1 MESQQHQLPDN
12 ATKLDRIKSNLTYI
26 AISSTTHGIPNMFRY
41 FDFNQEIF
49 FSFHII
55 LQAFD

>member
-26 AISSTTHGIPNMFRY
+26 AISSTTHGIPKK
-41 FDFNQEIF
+41 
-49 FSFHII
+49 
-55 LQAFD
+55 